1 MRDGADSSR
10 EYGGV
15 GEDESEN
22 VKVGE
27 DTELEVLAGENTI
40 LEDLKL
46 PTGAENVSVARMT
59 AEVVVG
65 MWEDT
70 EEELFSNCPPQT

>member
-1 MRDGADSSR
+1 MSAGADSSR

-15 GEDESEN
+15 GAVESEN

-27 DTELEVLAGENTI
+27 DIKLEVEVLAGENII

-46 PTGAENVSVARMT
+46 PTGAENVSAARL
-59 AEVVVG
+59 AVEPAVG
-65 MWEDT
+65 M
-70 EEELFSNCPPQT
+70 

>member
-1 MRDGADSSR
+1 MTRVGMSAGADSSR

-27 DTELEVLAGENTI
+27 DMELEVELTAGENII

-46 PTGAENVSVARMT
+46 PTGAENVSAARVT
-59 AEVVVG
+59 VEVVVG
-65 MWEDT
+65 M
-70 EEELFSNCPPQT
+70 